1 MSHKRSTLSRCFP
14 QPRWRTEPLR
24 RTGPWQQQTFS
35 SISGGRRVM
44 YAAQHAGPAHVA
56 AFAALVL
63 LYILPALVAWISR
76 KYTEQ
81 PKVGDTAPHAVMSV
95 ASRLSR
101 DRTECLLLPR
111 ASP

>member
-14 QPRWRTEPLR
+14 QPRWQTEPLH

-35 SISGGRRVM
+35 SIPGGRRVM

-63 LYILPALVAWISR
+63 LYVLPALVAWISR

-81 PKVGDTAPHAVMSV
+81 PKVDRKSTRLNSSHVAISYAVF
-95 ASRLSR
+95 
-101 DRTECLLLPR
+101 C
-111 ASP
+111 